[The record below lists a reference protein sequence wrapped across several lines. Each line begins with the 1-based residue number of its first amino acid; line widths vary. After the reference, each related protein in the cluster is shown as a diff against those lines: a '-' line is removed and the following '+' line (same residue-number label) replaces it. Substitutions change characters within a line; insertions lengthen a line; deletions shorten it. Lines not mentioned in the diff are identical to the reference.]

1 MAKAAVIYIN
11 GERRE
16 TEIKGGGLKELMDR
30 AWALKR
36 DKESGEAKS
45 DASGDEDPAR
55 TVSTPIMAGEA
66 FWANIASDW
75 LRAAPMRFA
84 LRGGASRYETWLRL
98 MSELRGDLSDR
109 AAWLA
114 LWALSRCAARWS
126 SDARA
131 WAGAA
136 SDYLREAFALS

>member
-16 TEIKGGGLKELMDR
+16 TELNGGGLKDLMDR
-30 AWALKR
+30 AWELKR
-36 DKESGEAKS
+36 DKESGEAKA
-45 DASGDEDPAR
+45 DQRDDEPAR
-55 TVSTPIMAGEA
+55 ISFISDMAGEA

-75 LRAAPMRFA
+75 LRAAPTRLGRMD
-84 LRGGASRYETWLRL
+84 GASRFEAWTRL
-98 MSELRGDLSDR
+98 MSELRADLSDR

-114 LWALSRCAARWS
+114 LWALSRCAGRSS

-131 WAGAA
+131 WAGMA